1 MTHRRAAAVPVVATA
16 VLVLAAGRARA
27 HVRYVTEGS
36 GDPVD
41 AVRFVVEVLSTPVNA
56 ALFAGGGAL
65 VVAAAAGYLR
75 VRPAAYDLGVLRRTL
90 REYVDLVPWMLRL
103 SIGLPLVGAGF
114 AGYFFSPAVPA
125 TTRLFQVAVGFFLL
139 FGLAT
144 RFVAAVALAA
154 YLARLAVEP
163 QLLLASEYVGALLGI
178 VLVGSGRPSADQM
191 FKEVADDD
199 RTLYSTVDPFRGLS
213 KRFDDAVSP
222 YEDYGATAVRVALG
236 VNFVYLGFVE
246 KLLAPGRALQVVEKY
261 DLTAVVPVEPGLW
274 VVGAGLT
281 EMTLGL
287 LLIVGLFTRAGA
299 AVAFLLFTTTLFGL
313 PDDPVIA
320 HISLFG
326 LASMLFITGSG
337 PLALDNWLHG
347 RTASIDTSTA
357 GTEDRPVDTETAASA
372 DGGGTG
378 DSTTD

>member
-1 MTHRRAAAVPVVATA
+1 MSHRRVAALPVA
-16 VLVLAAGRARA
+16 LAATILLATGRARA

-41 AVRFVVEVLSTPVNA
+41 AVRFVVDVLAVPLHA
-56 ALFAGGGAL
+56 ALFLGGGLL
-65 VVAAAAGYLR
+65 VTAAAAGYLR
-75 VRPAAYDLGVLRRTL
+75 YRPAAYDLAVLRRTL
-90 REYVDLVPWMLRL
+90 RGYVDLVPWMLRL
-103 SIGLPLVGAGF
+103 SVGLPLVGAGF
-114 AGYFFSPAVPA
+114 AGYFFTPAVPA
-125 TTRLFQVAVGFFLL
+125 TTRLFQVVVGFFLL

-163 QLLLASEYVGALLGI
+163 QLLLAVEYVGALVGI
-178 VLVGSGRPSADQM
+178 VLAGSGRPSADQL

-213 KRFDDAVSP
+213 KRFDAVVSP
-222 YEDYGATAVRVALG
+222 YEDYAATAVRVALG
-236 VNFVYLGFVE
+236 VTFVYLGFVE
-246 KLLAPGRALQVVEKY
+246 KLLNPGRGLLVVEKY
-261 DLTAVVPVEPGLW
+261 DLTAVVPVEPGMW

-281 EMTLGL
+281 EIALG
-287 LLIVGLFTRAGA
+287 IVVILGLFTRASA
-299 AVAFLLFTTTLFGL
+299 AVAFVLFTTTLFGL

-337 PLALDNWLHG
+337 PLALDNWLRG
-347 RTASIDTSTA
+347 RTATVDSSTT
-357 GTEDRPVDTETAASA
+357 GTEDRPPGDPATAT
-372 DGGGTG
+372 DGGTEAG
-378 DSTTD
+378 DPGGD

>member
-1 MTHRRAAAVPVVATA
+1 MTHRRAAAVPVAVAA
-16 VLVLAAGRARA
+16 VLLLAVGRARA

-36 GDPVD
+36 GEPVD
-41 AVRFVVEVLSTPVNA
+41 AVRFVVGVLSTPVNA

-103 SIGLPLVGAGF
+103 SIAPPLGGGGV
-114 AGYFFSPAVPA
+114 AGYFSRRAGPAPP
-125 TTRLFQVAVGFFLL
+125 RLFQVAVGFFLL
-139 FGLAT
+139 FGLVT

-191 FKEVADDD
+191 FKEVADDG

-213 KRFDDAVSP
+213 KRVDAVVSP
-222 YEDYGATAVRVALG
+222 YEDYAATAVRIALG
-236 VNFVYLGFVE
+236 FNFIYLGFVE
-246 KLLAPGRALQVVEKY
+246 KLLNPGLALQVVEKY
-261 DLTAVVPVEPGLW
+261 NLAAVVPVEPGLW

-281 EMTLGL
+281 EMALGTA
-287 LLIVGLFTRAGA
+287 LILGLFTRASA
-299 AVAFLLFTTTLFGL
+299 AVAFVLFTTTLFGL

-337 PLALDNWLHG
+337 PLALDNWIHG
-347 RTASIDTSTA
+347 RTATVDTSTT
-357 GTEDRPVDTETAASA
+357 GTDEAPDVEEAAAAEVEDSSPR
-372 DGGGTG
+372 
-378 DSTTD
+378 

>member
-1 MTHRRAAAVPVVATA
+1 MTDRRTAALPLAATA
-16 VLVLAAGRARA
+16 VLLLATGRARA

-41 AVRFVVEVLSTPVNA
+41 AVRFVVQVLSTPLHA
-56 ALFAGGGAL
+56 GLFLGGGAL
-65 VVAAAAGYLR
+65 VAAAAAGYLR
-75 VRPAAYDLGVLRRTL
+75 VRPAAYDLAVLRRTL
-90 REYVDLVPWMLRL
+90 HEYVDLVPWMLRL
-103 SIGLPLVGAGF
+103 SVGLPLVGAGF

-125 TTRLFQVAVGFFLL
+125 TTRLFQVVVGFLLL

-163 QLLLASEYVGALLGI
+163 QLLLATEYVGALLGI

-191 FKEVADDD
+191 FKEVAEDG
-199 RTLYSTVDPFRGLS
+199 RTIYSTVDPFRGLS
-213 KRFDDAVSP
+213 KRVDAAVSP
-222 YEDYGATAVRVALG
+222 YEDYAATAVRVALG

-246 KLLAPGRALQVVEKY
+246 KLLNPGRALQVVAKY

-274 VVGAGLT
+274 VVGAGLA
-281 EMTLGL
+281 EMTLGVF
-287 LLIVGLFTRAGA
+287 LIAGLFTRAGA
-299 AVAFLLFTTTLFGL
+299 AVAFVLFTTTLFGL

-337 PLALDNWLHG
+337 PLALDNWLSG
-347 RTASIDTSTA
+347 RTATVDTSTA
-357 GTEDRPVDTETAASA
+357 GTEDRPGGGPAASP
-372 DGGGTG
+372 DGGPEPG
-378 DSTTD
+378 DSGAD